1 MPLKDAIPVIDDRQ
15 FADIVD
21 EIRTRI
27 ARYTPEWQ
35 PVWTDFN
42 DSDPGVTLT
51 HVFAWLAEMLI
62 YRMSKVPDL
71 NYIKFLELIG
81 IELEAAAPAQV
92 QVSFAVSEDTAR
104 PYVDV
109 PLRTQVSA
117 AAADGGPPVVFE
129 TERTLRALTARLQS
143 VQAFDG
149 AAHHDVTQ
157 DNERADGSFLP
168 FGELAKEECALV
180 LGFGFPADYPTRDDF
195 PPLTVDLAFW
205 VDVNTTGRSVVSCGF
220 PATAAYASATLLW
233 ECWNGN
239 EWQAID
245 LMKDETLAFTRTGHV
260 LLRTPASAVMKRE
273 FIGDYQNTDPANPKD
288 PLFWMR
294 ARILRSQYEKVPRLV
309 AVRTNTVAAV
319 QAETVQGEVL
329 GGSNGRRD
337 QVFTLA
343 NTPVLKDTVKIEID
357 DGPGPQ
363 LWQVVP
369 DFLGSGPGDPHVAVG
384 RSSGEVRTGDGIN
397 GAIPV
402 ANANNPDAN
411 VIAREY
417 RFGGGTRGNVGAGQI
432 KTLLTAVEGIDNGK
446 VGNLFPA
453 VGGRDEETLEQA
465 KRRAARSLRARCRA
479 VTSEDFELLA
489 MQAAAI
495 GRAKALPLF
504 HPQFPEVKVPGAVTV
519 IVVPDSPALK
529 PIPSEGTLRTVCAY
543 LDQRRLLTTEVF
555 VIAPAYQQIEI
566 EADIVARDDAD
577 LAAVKGGIEKALTQ
591 YFHPLKGG
599 DDGSGWPFGGTVR
612 FSRVYQQVFSIK
624 GVDSIER
631 LLIRLDGEAT
641 PECRDIPIA
650 ANALLFSDGH
660 RIDVNYLQQE
670 ENA

>member
-1 MPLKDAIPVIDDRQ
+1 MPLKTPEIDDRQ

-51 HVFAWLAEMLI
+51 HVFAWLAEMMI
-62 YRMSKVPDL
+62 YRMGKVPDL

-81 IELEAAAPAQV
+81 IELQPATPSQV
-92 QVSFAVSEDTAR
+92 EVSFVVSKDTTL
-104 PYVDV
+104 PTVDV

-117 AAADGGPPVVFE
+117 QASDGGGPIVFE
-129 TERTLRALTARLQS
+129 TERTLRALTAQLLS
-143 VQAFDG
+143 VQSYDS

-157 DNERADGSFLP
+157 DNQKADSSFLP
-168 FGELAKEECALV
+168 FGELAREDCALV
-180 LGFGFPADYPTRDDF
+180 LGFGYPAGYPTPDDL
-195 PPLTVDLAFW
+195 PALTLDLALW
-205 VDVNTTGRSVVSCGF
+205 ADVNTTGRSTVSCGF
-220 PATAAYASATLLW
+220 PNSAAYASATLRW
-233 ECWNGN
+233 ECWTGA

-245 LMKDETLAFTRTGHV
+245 LLKDDTLAFTRSGHV
-260 LLRTPASAVMKRE
+260 SLRTPASGMMKRDYV
-273 FIGDYQNTDPANPKD
+273 GDYQDTDPTNPRA
-288 PLFWMR
+288 PLFWIR

-309 AVRTNTVAAV
+309 AVRTNTVAAL
-319 QAETVQGEVL
+319 QAETVSGEVL

-343 NTPVLKDTVKIEID
+343 NMPVLKDTVQIDID
-357 DGPGPQ
+357 DGTGSVR
-363 LWQVVP
+363 WQVVA
-369 DFLGSGPGDPHVAVG
+369 DFLGSGPADAHLVVE
-384 RSSGEVRTGDGIN
+384 RSSGEIRTGDGIN
-397 GAIPV
+397 GAIAV

-417 RFGGGTRGNVGAGQI
+417 RFGGGTRGNVNAGAI
-432 KTLLTAVEGIDNGK
+432 KTLLTAVPGIDSGK
-446 VGNLFPA
+446 VRNLFA
-453 VGGRDEETLEQA
+453 AAGGRDEETLEEA

-479 VTSEDFELLA
+479 VTTEDFELLA

-495 GRAKALPLF
+495 ARAKALPLF

-529 PIPSEGTLRTVCAY
+529 PLPSEGTLRTVCAY

-555 VIAPAYQQIEI
+555 VVAPRYQQILI
-566 EADIVARDDAD
+566 DAAITAREDAD
-577 LAAVKGGIEKALTQ
+577 LAAVKEGVEQVLTA
-591 YFHPLKGG
+591 YFHPLTGG
-599 DDGSGWPFGGTVR
+599 DDGTGWPFGGTVR
-612 FSRVYQQVFSIK
+612 FSRVYQQVFNVA

-631 LLIRLDGEAT
+631 LVIELDGEAMT
-641 PECRDIPIA
+641 ECKDIPIT

-660 RIDVNYLQQE
+660 KIDVNYQLQE
-670 ENA
+670 VSA